1 VKAKPTGPFMPA
13 EEFLS
18 PHASYLQLRLVA
30 GKSGL
35 KRAISSHRVQKPGLA
50 LAGYLKSLRPGR
62 VQVLGESEV
71 TYLAGLP
78 KKERQVAI
86 LAFCRSDLASIIVTK
101 DLEPPQ
107 ALLLAAE
114 DSDTPVF
121 RTPLISSV
129 LIEGVQRY
137 LEDRLSQRI
146 NIHAGL
152 VDLFGLGVLILG
164 DSGVGK
170 SELALELVARGHRLV
185 SDDVV
190 EITRRGEILAGN
202 GPELTRYHME
212 LRGIG
217 IINIKDLFGVAAVRY
232 RKDIELV
239 VKLDPWQEGKPYDRL
254 GIDERQYDILGMKL
268 PFIEMPVAPGRN
280 LAILLEV
287 AARNLLLRRKG
298 YHPARELARR
308 VEEKLAADG
317 GE

>member
-1 VKAKPTGPFMPA
+1 MKLTPTGPIMPA
-13 EEFLS
+13 EDFLS
-18 PHASYLQLRLVA
+18 PDASYLQLRLVA
-30 GKSGL
+30 GRSGL
-35 KRAISSHRVQKPGLA
+35 KRAITSHRVQKPGLA
-50 LAGYLKSLRPGR
+50 LAGFLKSLRPGR
-62 VQVLGESEV
+62 VQILGESEI
-71 TYLAGLP
+71 TYLEGLSE
-78 KKERQVAI
+78 KKRSLAI
-86 LAFCRSDLASIIVTK
+86 LAFCRADLASVIVTK
-101 DLEPPQ
+101 DLEPPE
-107 ALLLAAE
+107 ALLRAAE
-114 DSDTPVF
+114 ESGTPLF
-121 RTPLISSV
+121 RTPILSSV
-129 LIEGVQRY
+129 LIEQVQAY

-152 VDLFGLGVLILG
+152 VDMFGIGVLILG

-190 EITRRGEILAGN
+190 EITRKGEVLAGN

-254 GIDERQYDILGMKL
+254 GVDEARYEILGIQL

-287 AARNLLLRRKG
+287 AARNLLLKRKG
-298 YHPARELARR
+298 YHPARDLARR
-308 VEEKLAADG
+308 VEEQLAGDR
-317 GE
+317 EE